1 MIEQAIE
8 EGREDLGER
17 VIFFSNK
24 SECKKITVN
33 EISLSNELASD
44 HEEAD
49 TKLIALVLAADVT
62 PGDAVM
68 VRSPSGDIDIL
79 LLFLAHD
86 FAGVQVLIDNGSG
99 KDRKVI
105 DITSSTLPDEQKK
118 ALIGMHTFS
127 GNDYVSSFFQK
138 GKNCRLESYA

>member
-1 MIEQAIE
+1 MKVPYDFDKFLKNGENKESLFNLIKQAIK

-17 VIFFSNK
+17 VIYFSNK

-33 EISLSNELASD
+33 ETSLSNELASD

-79 LLFLAHD
+79 ILFLAH
-86 FAGVQVLIDNGSG
+86 AETERAQTL
-99 KDRKVI
+99 
-105 DITSSTLPDEQKK
+105 STGAK
-118 ALIGMHTFS
+118 T
-127 GNDYVSSFFQK
+127 
-138 GKNCRLESYA
+138 